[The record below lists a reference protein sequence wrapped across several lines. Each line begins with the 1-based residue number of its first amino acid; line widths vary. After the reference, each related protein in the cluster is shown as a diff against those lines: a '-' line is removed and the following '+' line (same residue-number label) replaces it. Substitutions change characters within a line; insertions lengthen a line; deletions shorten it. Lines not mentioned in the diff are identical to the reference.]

1 MNESGKSTILDAIL
15 FALFGRMIRPS
26 QKPSNGEILTYG
38 TGEAQVKLE
47 FAIGDLKY
55 RIVREI
61 HKTRPNRA
69 QLYEL
74 GPNGRQKTIAT
85 TVNDTTSEVE
95 RLLGGITYNE
105 IVASSVVAQK
115 DLERLIKQRLDDRRK
130 VVNVFLNL
138 DSFNRVQDQF
148 DTERA
153 RIEGTTRNPGQ
164 LTVERERLQSLQEQ
178 MKRYKEAETQL
189 STLAGK
195 IEKLRLELVDLE
207 KKFATT
213 DSLHKT
219 LNKHDEAV
227 KLQRSLRQEIQ
238 DKTRL
243 AENLQRQLS
252 GISSQREELEKARLE
267 LERFSGL
274 SEIESQLTQ
283 ASNMLEEY
291 QSAEI
296 RRVQSEESKD
306 NLQAKIAEKTKGVS
320 SLGNPKPLDSKP
332 RRVWTYLISTSAL
345 GAGAILAFF
354 LSLPQVAVAFGS
366 LAIVSLLL
374 LTRQIVSLSQQAN
387 SSRYEQ
393 EQLVRLQLVRSWE
406 NELAENQQNLTKIQ
420 QDIAGRSETLIGT
433 LSSITRYAAKMGAAK
448 DPKTAFETVSSL
460 FDNDRQTRQSLEE
473 KVRLLSQQLREEPQ
487 IKERL
492 DLIQREVKQVEKKFA
507 APLPELPEGLSF
519 SDTLLE
525 ETADS
530 RDMLKES
537 VSRNK
542 AQIEDSISRQFE
554 LRQLLEENT
563 GLDDQVQTQMKK
575 MMLLEKDCAVVKLS
589 VKGLEQTSE
598 SLRNRVKPQVERYM
612 GLILPV
618 ITSGRYKAVQ
628 LDEDYTV
635 RVFDPEAGEFKP
647 KEVFSGGTEDQ
658 LLLAM
663 RLAFA
668 LALIPQA
675 KGHNP
680 EFLFL
685 DEPLGSSDRIRREG
699 ILTLLHQELSQNFKQ
714 IFLISHVGD
723 LEAEADTIIQM
734 ENGMVREVV
743 GRTSPSR
750 QPVVVPA

>member
-26 QKPSNGEILTYG
+26 QKPSNEEILTYG

-267 LERFSGL
+267 LEQFSGL

>member
-1 MNESGKSTILDAIL
+1 MKLLSLYANNFKKLKLKQPLLFTEGIILITGLNESGKSTILDAIL
-15 FALFGRMIRPS
+15 YALFGRMIRPS
-26 QKPSNGEILTYG
+26 QKPGNDEIISYG
-38 TGEAQVKLE
+38 ASDCTVKLE
-47 FAIGDLKY
+47 FAIGPDKY
-55 RIVREI
+55 RVTREV
-61 HKTRPNRA
+61 HKTRPGRA
-69 QLYEL
+69 LLQEL
-74 GPNGRQKTIAT
+74 RPDSTTRNLAT
-85 TVNDTTSEVE
+85 SFSETTDEVE

-178 MKRYKEAETQL
+178 MKRNKESGTQL
-189 STLAGK
+189 ATLAHK

-207 KKFATT
+207 KKFAAT
-213 DSLHKT
+213 DSLHRT
-219 LNKHDEAV
+219 LNKYDEAV

-267 LERFSGL
+267 LEQFSGL

-406 NELAENQQNLTKIQ
+406 NELA
-420 QDIAGRSETLIGT
+420 A
-433 LSSITRYAAKMGAAK
+433 
-448 DPKTAFETVSSL
+448 
-460 FDNDRQTRQSLEE
+460 
-473 KVRLLSQQLREEPQ
+473 
-487 IKERL
+487 
-492 DLIQREVKQVEKKFA
+492 
-507 APLPELPEGLSF
+507 
-519 SDTLLE
+519 
-525 ETADS
+525 
-530 RDMLKES
+530 
-537 VSRNK
+537 
-542 AQIEDSISRQFE
+542 
-554 LRQLLEENT
+554 
-563 GLDDQVQTQMKK
+563 
-575 MMLLEKDCAVVKLS
+575 
-589 VKGLEQTSE
+589 
-598 SLRNRVKPQVERYM
+598 
-612 GLILPV
+612 
-618 ITSGRYKAVQ
+618 
-628 LDEDYTV
+628 
-635 RVFDPEAGEFKP
+635 
-647 KEVFSGGTEDQ
+647 
-658 LLLAM
+658 
-663 RLAFA
+663 
-668 LALIPQA
+668 
-675 KGHNP
+675 
-680 EFLFL
+680 
-685 DEPLGSSDRIRREG
+685 
-699 ILTLLHQELSQNFKQ
+699 
-714 IFLISHVGD
+714 
-723 LEAEADTIIQM
+723 
-734 ENGMVREVV
+734 
-743 GRTSPSR
+743 
-750 QPVVVPA
+750 